1 MDKVDTENY
10 LWVFKS
16 SVPLL
21 ANFSFQMKIIA
32 CLENKTP
39 FGKLQPTEMKTHLKD
54 MHFKIKW
61 QYRVC
66 RLDKS
71 TKKEKSMSFAA
82 DVIQP
87 MPAKPLG
94 SKRSSRPWAKDAL
107 KSDPVPAARLVL
119 FETVLKVKNF
129 QLIVP

>member
-71 TKKEKSMSFAA
+71 TKKEMIFQ
-82 DVIQP
+82 VI
-87 MPAKPLG
+87 
-94 SKRSSRPWAKDAL
+94 
-107 KSDPVPAARLVL
+107 
-119 FETVLKVKNF
+119 
-129 QLIVP
+129 

>member
-1 MDKVDTENY
+1 MDRVFSPKV
-10 LWVFKS
+10 S
-16 SVPLL
+16 SE
-21 ANFSFQMKIIA
+21 K
-32 CLENKTP
+32 
-39 FGKLQPTEMKTHLKD
+39 H
-54 MHFKIKW
+54 
-61 QYRVC
+61 
-66 RLDKS
+66 KS